1 MPGIS
6 DNCSRLRPGPAG
18 GVRIAYGVKVSR
30 VSRVKGVQMADSL
43 LLMVMQTVT
52 VKLLGYAGGCPCSMR
67 IRSPAPK
74 G

>member
-6 DNCSRLRPGPAG
+6 DNCSRLCPGPAG
-18 GVRIAYGVKVSR
+18 GVRIADGVK
-30 VSRVKGVQMADSL
+30 VSRVKGVQMADAL
-43 LLMVMQTVT
+43 LLMVVLTVT